1 MRASEMRKRN
11 SYRVRVAFAMIVLIL
26 GVGTVLYADVPLR
39 EEQFIYSIVSF
50 NGRDYG
56 GTFVRQDSGTFYLMA
71 GTDNFVSARKT
82 LVYYWPITANY
93 RVDTQTLNHQFDG
106 TLHIRGNGVDIRLR
120 QEQYTYYNLRG
131 TYELNWEVA
140 KGQEAEKV
148 FQDYQ
153 KMVTDY
159 QNGLLEYQK
168 ELSDYQDS
176 MNSLGAQIIR
186 LSNQGKDVAKLVEQ
200 LKALKQPREPAQA
213 SSKYA
218 MPPTRLQHAFIV
230 NLKPGLYK
238 VEFLNPDGS
247 TMEGSEKQLIVFA
260 EHAAN
265 RVGYDVIPGDKWTRP
280 ESSTMPGSVLYIDGS
295 TDLYLRPFFE
305 TEYNDLY
312 YEKLLSNDA
321 RGNPN
326 ATQWVKLQQV
336 PAARIAV
343 TGAGKTESVTEEDF
357 RVQQL
362 QGATLGYQIVPYVQS
377 TTDPYA
383 KPDLIAYRIPIASGE
398 TVVHIAGRAS
408 DGAPL
413 PGSRRQIRV
422 IAAPGPE
429 SLLVVL
435 ALLPLMIMAI
445 ALRARSR
452 RYSK

>member
-1 MRASEMRKRN
+1 MRASEKHKRCN
-11 SYRVRVAFAMIVLIL
+11 FRTHAGFAMMLLIL
-26 GVGTVLYADVPLR
+26 GVGTALYADVPVR

-82 LVYYWPITANY
+82 LVYYWPITSNY

-106 TLHIRGNGVDIRLR
+106 TLHIWGNGVDVSLS

-140 KGQEAEKV
+140 KGQEAENV
-148 FQDYQ
+148 FRDYQ

-176 MNSLGAQIIR
+176 MNSLGVQIVR
-186 LSNQGKDVAKLVEQ
+186 LNNQGKDVAKLVEQ
-200 LKALKQPREPAQA
+200 MRALKPPQEPARA

-230 NLKPGLYK
+230 NLKPGVYE
-238 VEFLNPDGS
+238 VEFRNPNGS
-247 TMEGSEKQLIVFA
+247 TMEGSEKQLVVFA
-260 EHAAN
+260 EHVAN
-265 RVGYDVIPGDKWTRP
+265 RVGYDVIPGDRWTRP

-305 TEYNDLY
+305 TVYNDLH

-326 ATQWVKLQQV
+326 ATRWVKLQQV
-336 PAARIAV
+336 PAARIV
-343 TGAGKTESVTEEDF
+343 VSGTEKTQSVKEEDF
-357 RVQQL
+357 RVQQI
-362 QGATLGYQIVPYVQS
+362 QGSTLGYQIVPFIQS
-377 TTDPYA
+377 ATDPYA
-383 KPDLIAYRIPIASGE
+383 KPDLVAYRIPMAPDESA
-398 TVVHIAGRAS
+398 VYIAGR
-408 DGAPL
+408 GANGDPL

-429 SLLVVL
+429 SVLVVL
-435 ALLPLMIMAI
+435 ALIPLMIMAI
-445 ALRARSR
+445 ALGARSR